1 MDQMFREFWLRII
14 ERYLFFKTPVRKA
27 HTSKEVKEVTMTMWK
42 TKLVF
47 IYARDL
53 IPFNIDLFSTL
64 F

>member
-1 MDQMFREFWLRII
+1 MFREFWLRTI
-14 ERYLFFKTPVRKA
+14 ERYLFSKAPVRKA
-27 HTSKEVKEVTMTMWK
+27 HTSKEVKEVKMWK

-53 IPFNIDLFSTL
+53 IPFNIALFSTL